1 MKNTYNT
8 EIAWEEY
15 QCLLIENQIESSV
28 ISNTLEIYLYNSTS
42 EYGSSVV

>member
-1 MKNTYNT
+1 MKKTYNT

-15 QCLLIENQIESSV
+15 QYLLIENQIESSL
-28 ISNTLEIYLYNSTS
+28 ISNTIEIYLYNSTG